1 MKGIFNL
8 TRFVIAIS
16 LLGFM
21 IYFAGKNNKE
31 NYCKLTDITIEMD
44 PDAMIYDLSSD
55 QLNYSLQRIEMI
67 NNILGTLKEKYTE
80 NNDTYDELFRSYRTL
95 VYSYFQALEVV
106 SRKQNAFITNDVIN
120 DYLLDNNLHP
130 DSIKMNDVSF
140 KNIESLLSNHPSIR
154 YANVYSDMQGK
165 VFVSVIQRNP
175 IVRVQNGKDGYYLD
189 EDGLRMP
196 LSNEYTARML
206 LVTGEVNL
214 VNENDLYYLSDV
226 IIKDEFLKKQI
237 VQIDIN
243 KDSELLMLTQIGEQV
258 EFGQIKEVGEK
269 FKKLKLY
276 YEKGNSQNQEYKTLN
291 LKYKNQIVCI
301 KK

>member
-1 MKGIFNL
+1 MKGLFNL
-8 TRFVIAIS
+8 IRFVIAIS
-16 LLGFM
+16 VLGFM
-21 IYFAGKNNKE
+21 IYFAGINNKE

-44 PDAMIYDLSSD
+44 
-55 QLNYSLQRIEMI
+55 E
-67 NNILGTLKEKYTE
+67 
-80 NNDTYDELFRSYRTL
+80 
-95 VYSYFQALEVV
+95 
-106 SRKQNAFITNDVIN
+106 NAFVTNDVIN

-140 KNIESLLSNHPSIR
+140 KNIESLLANHPSIKS
-154 YANVYSDMQGK
+154 ANVYSDMQGK
-165 VFVSVIQRNP
+165 VFVSVIQRKP
-175 IVRVQNGKDGYYLD
+175 IVRVQNGKGGYYLD

-196 LSNEYTARML
+196 LSNEYTTRML
-206 LVTGEVNL
+206 LVTGDINS

-237 VQIDIN
+237 TQIDISN
-243 KDSELLMLTQIGEQV
+243 SELLMLTQIGEQV

-269 FKKLKLY
+269 LKKLKLY
-276 YEKGNSQNQEYKTLN
+276 YEKGNSQNQEYKALN

>member
-1 MKGIFNL
+1 MKGILNL
-8 TRFVIAIS
+8 TRFAIAIS
-16 LLGFM
+16 ILGFM

-44 PDAMIYDLSSD
+44 
-55 QLNYSLQRIEMI
+55 
-67 NNILGTLKEKYTE
+67 
-80 NNDTYDELFRSYRTL
+80 
-95 VYSYFQALEVV
+95 
-106 SRKQNAFITNDVIN
+106 QNAFITNDVIN
-120 DYLLDNNLHP
+120 DYLLDNNLYP

-140 KNIESLLSNHPSIR
+140 KNIENLLANHPSIKS
-154 YANVYSDMQGK
+154 ANVYSDMQGK
-165 VFVSVIQRNP
+165 VFVSVVQRKP

-196 LSNEYTARML
+196 LSDEYTSRML

-243 KDSELLMLTQIGEQV
+243 KDSELLMLTQIGEQL

-269 FKKLKLY
+269 FEKLKLY
-276 YEKGNSQNQEYKTLN
+276 YEKGNSQNQEFKALN

>member
-8 TRFVIAIS
+8 IRFVIAIS
-16 LLGFM
+16 VLGFM
-21 IYFAGKNNKE
+21 IYFAGINNKE

-44 PDAMIYDLSSD
+44 D
-55 QLNYSLQRIEMI
+55 NV
-67 NNILGTLKEKYTE
+67 
-80 NNDTYDELFRSYRTL
+80 F
-95 VYSYFQALEVV
+95 V
-106 SRKQNAFITNDVIN
+106 TNDVIN

-140 KNIESLLSNHPSIR
+140 KNIESLLETHPSIKS
-154 YANVYSDMQGK
+154 ANVYSDMQGK
-165 VFVSVIQRNP
+165 VYVSVIQRKP
-175 IVRVQNGKDGYYLD
+175 IVRVQNGKEGYYLD
-189 EDGLRMP
+189 EDGLRME
-196 LSNEYTARML
+196 LSDEYTARML
-206 LVTGEVNL
+206 LVTGDINS

-237 VQIDIN
+237 TQIDISN
-243 KDSELLMLTQIGEQV
+243 SELSMITQIGEQV

-276 YEKGNSQNQEYKTLN
+276 YEKGNSQNQEYRALN

-301 KK
+301 LKK

>member
-1 MKGIFNL
+1 MKGMFNL
-8 TRFVIAIS
+8 IRFVVAIS
-16 LLGFM
+16 VLGFM

-44 PDAMIYDLSSD
+44 
-55 QLNYSLQRIEMI
+55 
-67 NNILGTLKEKYTE
+67 E
-80 NNDTYDELFRSYRTL
+80 NVF
-95 VYSYFQALEVV
+95 V
-106 SRKQNAFITNDVIN
+106 TNDVIN

-130 DSIKMNDVSF
+130 DSIKMNDVLF

-154 YANVYSDMQGK
+154 SANVYSDMQGK
-165 VFVSVIQRNP
+165 VFVSVIQRKP
-175 IVRVQNGKDGYYLD
+175 IIRVQNGKDAYYLD

-196 LSNEYTARML
+196 LSGEYTSRML
-206 LVTGEVNL
+206 LATGEVNL

-258 EFGQIKEVGEK
+258 EFGQIKEVVEK

-276 YEKGNSQNQEYKTLN
+276 YEKGNSQNQEYETLN

>member
-1 MKGIFNL
+1 MKGMFNL
-8 TRFVIAIS
+8 IRFVIAIS
-16 LLGFM
+16 VLGFM

-44 PDAMIYDLSSD
+44 
-55 QLNYSLQRIEMI
+55 
-67 NNILGTLKEKYTE
+67 
-80 NNDTYDELFRSYRTL
+80 
-95 VYSYFQALEVV
+95 
-106 SRKQNAFITNDVIN
+106 QNAFITNDVIN
-120 DYLLDNNLHP
+120 DYLLANNLHP

-154 YANVYSDMQGK
+154 SANVYSDMQGK
-165 VFVSVIQRNP
+165 VFVSVIQRKP
-175 IVRVQNGKDGYYLD
+175 IVRVQNGKEGYYLD
-189 EDGLRMP
+189 EDGLRME
-196 LSNEYTARML
+196 LSDEYTARML
-206 LVTGEVNL
+206 LVTGDINS

-237 VQIDIN
+237 TQIDISN
-243 KDSELLMLTQIGEQV
+243 SELSMLTQIGEQV

-276 YEKGNSQNQEYKTLN
+276 YEKGNSQNQEYRALN

-301 KK
+301 LKK

>member
-1 MKGIFNL
+1 MKGMFNL
-8 TRFVIAIS
+8 IRFVVAIS
-16 LLGFM
+16 VLGFM

-44 PDAMIYDLSSD
+44 
-55 QLNYSLQRIEMI
+55 
-67 NNILGTLKEKYTE
+67 
-80 NNDTYDELFRSYRTL
+80 
-95 VYSYFQALEVV
+95 
-106 SRKQNAFITNDVIN
+106 QNAFITNDVIN
-120 DYLLDNNLHP
+120 DYLLDNNLYP

-140 KNIESLLSNHPSIR
+140 KNIENLLANHPSIKS
-154 YANVYSDMQGK
+154 ANVYSDMQGK
-165 VFVSVIQRNP
+165 VFVSVVQRKP

-276 YEKGNSQNQEYKTLN
+276 YEKGNSQNQEYKALN

>member
-8 TRFVIAIS
+8 TRFAIAIS
-16 LLGFM
+16 ILGFM

-44 PDAMIYDLSSD
+44 
-55 QLNYSLQRIEMI
+55 
-67 NNILGTLKEKYTE
+67 
-80 NNDTYDELFRSYRTL
+80 
-95 VYSYFQALEVV
+95 
-106 SRKQNAFITNDVIN
+106 QNAFITNDVIN
-120 DYLLDNNLHP
+120 DYLLDNNLYP

-140 KNIESLLSNHPSIR
+140 KNIENLLANHPSIKS
-154 YANVYSDMQGK
+154 ANVYSDMQGK
-165 VFVSVIQRNP
+165 VFVSVVQRKP

-214 VNENDLYYLSDV
+214 VNENDLYYLSNI

-243 KDSELLMLTQIGEQV
+243 KDSELLMLTQIGEQL

-269 FKKLKLY
+269 FEKLKLY
-276 YEKGNSQNQEYKTLN
+276 YEKGNSQNQEFKALN